1 VAVAATHLSNRQ
13 GHNVPQLRELQV
25 VAGSRA
31 APRLLVGDLNM
42 PSTVL
47 VLASRRGWPETGRGR
62 TWPIPPPPSS
72 WTISCATIQPGRS
85 SPERPGWSPPLS
97 ATIVPWWS
105 SSTSQPPDSRPTTR
119 SVAWCSASIWSA
131 PDGSALLRLGASSIQ
146 TDQEWS
152 CRIVWMINGMIK
164 PRG

>member
-1 VAVAATHLSNRQ
+1 MVAVSPAGHDQLMAPAVVLAPAQGLVVPGRGGGPTRVRHAEPGHRRWRLS
-13 GHNVPQLRELQV
+13 
-25 VAGSRA
+25 GSYLECWRRA
-31 APRLLVGDLNM
+31 AISSSLLI
-42 PSTVL
+42 
-47 VLASRRGWPETGRGR
+47 AER
-62 TWPIPPPPSS
+62 PSS
-72 WTISCATIQPGRS
+72 PAG
-85 SPERPGWSPPLS
+85 PGWSPPLS